1 MLCRQPR
8 RTGRPSREDA
18 VLLSDHV
25 LAAAARLFAERGYAA
40 TSIAAVASEAR
51 VGKHTI
57 YRRFPDKAELFR
69 AVVQQKGQQLLGL
82 DEAMAPP
89 PGCSLVALH
98 GFAMRIAH
106 ALATPDALW
115 IFRLIV
121 GEGDRFPE
129 LRGIM
134 MKCDG
139 DPVLERCIWLIGRAQ
154 EGGKLAP
161 GDPQM
166 LAEVLLDLVA
176 TSILHRR
183 LASDELDD
191 EEQALR
197 FVERGWDFFLRGA
210 RVPAAA

>member
-1 MLCRQPR
+1 MPSRQPR

-18 VLLSDHV
+18 VRLSDHV
-25 LAAAARLFAERGYAA
+25 LAAAALLFAERGYAA
-40 TSIAAVASEAR
+40 TSIAAVATAAR

-57 YRRFPDKAELFR
+57 YRRYPDKAELFR
-69 AVVQQKGQQLLGL
+69 AVVQQKGEALLGL
-82 DEAMAPP
+82 DGDMEPP
-89 PGCSLVALH
+89 PGCSLAALH

-106 ALATPDALW
+106 ALATPDAQW

-121 GEGDRFPE
+121 AEGDRFPE
-129 LRGIM
+129 LRSIM

-154 EGGKLAP
+154 KEGKIAA
-161 GDPQM
+161 GDPEQ

-191 EEQALR
+191 DERAQR
-197 FVERGWDFFLRGA
+197 FVERGWNFFLRGA
-210 RVPAAA
+210 GIP